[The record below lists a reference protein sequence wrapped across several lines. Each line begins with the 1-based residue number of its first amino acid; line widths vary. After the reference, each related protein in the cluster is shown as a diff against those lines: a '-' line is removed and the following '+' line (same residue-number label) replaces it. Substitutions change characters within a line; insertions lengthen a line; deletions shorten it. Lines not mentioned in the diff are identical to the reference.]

1 MSVEFVDTN
10 ILIYAHDA
18 TAGPKHDKSV
28 ELVARL
34 DNDDS
39 GAISLQVL
47 TEFYAAATR
56 KLRIASEK
64 AEEIIRDFGTWTVHY
79 TTKTDVVQAIQLHR
93 RYNINWWDA
102 LILNSATELGCSVLW
117 TEDLSHGQR
126 YGGVTVRNP
135 FL

>member
-18 TAGPKHDKSV
+18 TAGRKHNKSV
-28 ELVARL
+28 ELVTRL
-34 DNDDS
+34 ANDDS
-39 GAISLQVL
+39 GAISFQVL

-56 KLRIASEK
+56 KLRIPSEK
-64 AEEIIRDFGTWTVHY
+64 AEEIIRDFGTWTVHHP
-79 TTKTDVVQAIQLHR
+79 TKANLVQAIQLHR

-102 LILNSATELGCSVLW
+102 LILNSAAELGCDVLW

-126 YGGVTVRNP
+126 YGAVTVQNP
-135 FL
+135 LL

>member
-18 TAGPKHDKSV
+18 TAGRKHDKSV
-28 ELVARL
+28 ELVSRL
-34 DNDDS
+34 ANDDS

-56 KLRIASEK
+56 KLRMASEK
-64 AEEIIRDFGTWTVHY
+64 AEEIIGDFGTWTVHHP
-79 TTKTDVVQAIQLHR
+79 TKANLVQAIQLHR
-93 RYNINWWDA
+93 RYNINFWDA
-102 LILNSATELGCSVLW
+102 LILNSATELECNILW
-117 TEDLSHGQR
+117 TEGLSHGQQ
-126 YGGVTVRNP
+126 YGVVTVRNP

>member
-18 TAGPKHDKSV
+18 TAGRKHDKSV
-28 ELVARL
+28 ELVSRL
-34 DNDDS
+34 ANDDS

-56 KLRIASEK
+56 KLRMASEK
-64 AEEIIRDFGTWTVHY
+64 AEEIIGDFGTWTVHHP
-79 TTKTDVVQAIQLHR
+79 TKANLVQAIQLHR
-93 RYNINWWDA
+93 RYNINFWDA
-102 LILNSATELGCSVLW
+102 LILNSATELECNILW
-117 TEDLSHGQR
+117 TEGLSHGQH
-126 YGGVTVRNP
+126 YGVVTVRNP